1 MIDMKFDLKK
11 KIQEWKRVLS
21 ITKKPSRDE
30 FSASAKITGIGILL
44 IGMVGFLIYLFGK
57 ITNIF

>member
-1 MIDMKFDLKK
+1 MKFDLKR

>member
-1 MIDMKFDLKK
+1 MVGMKFDLKR